1 MISIKQLYKIGPGP
15 SSSHTIGPKN
25 AIEYVLSHYCGFD
38 FVEMIFYGSLAETGK
53 GHLSDY
59 IADLTFK
66 NFPHEIK
73 FDYTTHTRHP
83 NTMVFN
89 LFKDGNLIDEVTILS
104 IGGGLIKL
112 ANDKAKK
119 EKKCYPHK
127 NFDEIKKYC
136 LENNLSLIDYIYRF
150 EDDDIF
156 AYVKNIMEVMLSS
169 ISSGLSKEGVL
180 PGKLQVAR
188 KAKELFEHIDKNE
201 SPEMK
206 EKRLI
211 SAYAF
216 AASEENASGEL
227 IVTAPTCGAC
237 GILPS
242 LLRYHLDK
250 KYSEKELVEGLLI
263 AGLIGV
269 IVKHNASISGA
280 ECGCQAEIGTASSM
294 GGAFLS
300 YINGG
305 NIFEIE
311 RAAEIALEHS
321 LGLTCDPIE
330 GYVQIPCIERNAI
343 GANRSMMAYALSK
356 LMGQANSKITF
367 DMAVK
372 TMYYTGKDLSK
383 RYRETA
389 RGGLAKTYEKR
400 NK

>member
-25 AIEYVLSHYCGFD
+25 AVEYVLNNFCGFD
-38 FVEMIFYGSLAETGK
+38 FVEMTFYGSLAETGK

-59 IADLTFK
+59 IADITFK

-83 NTMVFN
+83 NTMVFR
-89 LFKDGNLIDEVTILS
+89 LFKDSNLVNEVTIVS
-104 IGGGLIKL
+104 VGGGLIKL
-112 ANDKAKK
+112 AKEKVKK
-119 EKKCYPHK
+119 EKDCYPHK
-127 NFDEIKKYC
+127 NFEEIKAYC
-136 LENNLSLIDYIYRF
+136 LSNNLSLIDYIYKY
-150 EDDDIF
+150 EDEDI
-156 AYVKNIMEVMLSS
+156 YSYTESIMKTMLQSVE
-169 ISSGLSKEGVL
+169 SGLSKTGLL
-180 PGKLQVAR
+180 PGKLKVER
-188 KAKELFEHIDKNE
+188 KAKELFKHIDKNE

-216 AASEENASGEL
+216 ATSEENASGEL

-250 KYSEKELVEGLLI
+250 RYSEKELIEGLLI
-263 AGLIGV
+263 AGLMGV

-294 GGAFLS
+294 GAAFLS
-300 YINGG
+300 FINGG

-356 LMGQANSKITF
+356 LMGQTNSKITF

-389 RGGLAKTYEKR
+389 RGGLAKTYEKQA
-400 NK
+400 K

>member
-1 MISIKQLYKIGPGP
+1 
-15 SSSHTIGPKN
+15 
-25 AIEYVLSHYCGFD
+25 
-38 FVEMIFYGSLAETGK
+38 
-53 GHLSDY
+53 
-59 IADLTFK
+59 
-66 NFPHEIK
+66 
-73 FDYTTHTRHP
+73 
-83 NTMVFN
+83 
-89 LFKDGNLIDEVTILS
+89 
-104 IGGGLIKL
+104 
-112 ANDKAKK
+112 
-119 EKKCYPHK
+119 
-127 NFDEIKKYC
+127 
-136 LENNLSLIDYIYRF
+136 
-150 EDDDIF
+150 
-156 AYVKNIMEVMLSS
+156 MEVMLSS